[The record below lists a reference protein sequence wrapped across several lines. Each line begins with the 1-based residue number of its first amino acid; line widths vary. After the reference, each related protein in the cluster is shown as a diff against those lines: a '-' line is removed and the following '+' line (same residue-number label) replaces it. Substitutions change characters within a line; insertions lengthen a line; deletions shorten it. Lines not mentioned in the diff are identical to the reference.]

1 MIYGDK
7 RDQFIDRFIT
17 RIFTCSPIV
26 VIILTSLVVSFLSAL
41 IVFVFTSLCG
51 EEHTLQLYRFA
62 IVIPLLTTP
71 VIVSILFM
79 LIKHIKHF
87 KEMLEE
93 EIEESKKKDIILFEQ
108 ARFVL
113 MGEMM
118 ANISHQWKQPLNTIA
133 LAVVSAKT
141 SKKAGNNFD
150 RSFDI
155 IEDNVNY
162 LASTIDDFMSFFDQK
177 TNLELRN
184 IDSIV
189 KEIKSIIEVQFKN
202 KDIDL
207 RFEINDNAKDVMIVS
222 SISQV
227 ILNLLNNSKDSFSED
242 FEYKKISVIFTVKE
256 SVLEILCRDNGK
268 GIALEIQDKIFDP
281 YFTTKD
287 KTQGTGIG
295 LYMSKQIIQKLFN
308 GTIEISS
315 KRSIIEECGQETC
328 FYIDIPYSDKCV
340 LKENIG

>member
-1 MIYGDK
+1 MIHGDK
-7 RDQFIDRFIT
+7 TNQFLDRFIT
-17 RIFTCSPIV
+17 RIFACSPIV
-26 VIILTSLVVSFLSAL
+26 VIILSSLLVSFLSTL
-41 IVFVFTSLCG
+41 IVFIFTSMFA
-51 EEHTLQLYRFA
+51 EEHTVQLYMFA
-62 IVIPLLTTP
+62 IGMPLLTTP

-79 LIKHIKHF
+79 LIKHLKHF

-93 EIEESKKKDIILFEQ
+93 EIEQSKKKDIMLFEQ

-141 SKKAGNNFD
+141 SKKIGNNID
-150 RSFDI
+150 KSFDI

-177 TNLELRN
+177 TNLELRD

-189 KEIKSIIEVQFKN
+189 KEIKSIIEIQFKN
-202 KDIDL
+202 RDIDL
-207 RFEINDNAKDVMIVS
+207 IFEINDNAKDVMIVS

-227 ILNLLNNSKDSFSED
+227 ILNLLNNSKDSFNED
-242 FEYKKISVIFTVKE
+242 SKYKKISVIFTVKDY
-256 SVLEILCRDNGK
+256 VLEVLCRDNGK
-268 GIALEIQDKIFDP
+268 GIPLEIQDKIFDP

-315 KRSIIEECGQETC
+315 KRNTIEECGHETC

-340 LKENIG
+340 LKESRG